1 MLARHRS
8 RRLPRRHPKVVVFPF
23 PPPSGTTEFAKTDL
37 VLSSGDN
44 YLYVVFP
51 GVTAASHIDVY
62 SVNDDGT
69 LTLFGSTPSTLAGGL
84 SGLVAT

>member
-1 MLARHRS
+1 
-8 RRLPRRHPKVVVFPF
+8 
-23 PPPSGTTEFAKTDL
+23 

-51 GVTAASHIDVY
+51 GVFTPASHIDVY

>member
-1 MLARHRS
+1 
-8 RRLPRRHPKVVVFPF
+8 
-23 PPPSGTTEFAKTDL
+23 